1 MIVRTPPVLEMIRAL
16 IASPSVSSADPALDQ
31 SNADVI
37 ALLAEWLD
45 ALGFAVE
52 IQQIDDRK
60 ANLIATLGS
69 TEAVDGLVLSG
80 HTDTVPF
87 DEGRWSSDPFAGDIR
102 DDALYGLGS
111 ADMKS
116 FLALAV
122 LAASRIDIRKLKRP
136 LVILATADEESSMSG
151 ARLLAAQQRRLGR
164 YCIIG
169 EPTGLKPIRMHKGVM
184 MEAIDV
190 LGQSGHSSDPELG
203 ANAIDGMQAI
213 LAELIEWREEI
224 KATHRNEAFHVPF
237 PTLNLGSI
245 NGGDNPNRIC
255 GHCRLNIDLRP
266 LPGMQLSALRADLR
280 RRVAE
285 ALTRYP
291 RLRGSVESLFAG
303 VPPFETPAD
312 ALLVRRCEAITGA
325 DAAAVAFGTEAPLLT
340 QTGLQTLVMG
350 PGHIAQAH
358 QPDEFLPLT
367 HIDPCITILE
377 QLIDEFCLH

>member
-1 MIVRTPPVLEMIRAL
+1 MAARIPPVLDMMRAL
-16 IASPSVSSADPALDQ
+16 IASPSVSSADPQLDQ
-31 SNADVI
+31 SNAGVI
-37 ALLAEWLD
+37 ALLAEWVE
-45 ALGFAVE
+45 ALGFTAE
-52 IQQIDDRK
+52 IQQIDARK

-69 TEAVDGLVLSG
+69 ADAIDGLVLSG

-87 DEGRWSSDPFAGDIR
+87 DEGRWSLDPFGGQIR

-122 LAASRIDIRKLKRP
+122 LAASRLDPRQLKRP

-190 LGQSGHSSDPELG
+190 DGQAGHSSDPELG

-213 LAELIEWREEI
+213 LSALIEWRDGM
-224 KATHRNEAFHVPF
+224 KRAHRNPAFQVPF
-237 PTLNLGSI
+237 PTLNFGSLH
-245 NGGDNPNRIC
+245 GGDNPNRIC

-266 LPGMQLSALRADLR
+266 LPGMQLSELRSELS
-280 RRVAE
+280 RRVNA
-285 ALTRYP
+285 ALARFP
-291 RLRGSVESLFAG
+291 RLRGSVAPLFAG
-303 VPPFETPAD
+303 LPPFETPAD
-312 ALLVRRCEAITGA
+312 AELVLRCEAITGERA
-325 DAAAVAFGTEAPLLT
+325 DAVAFGTEAPLLT
-340 QTGLQTLVMG
+340 QTGLQTLVLG

-358 QPDEFLPLT
+358 QPDEFLPLA
-367 HIDPCITILE
+367 HIEPCVAILE
-377 QLIDEFCLH
+377 RLIGAFCLH